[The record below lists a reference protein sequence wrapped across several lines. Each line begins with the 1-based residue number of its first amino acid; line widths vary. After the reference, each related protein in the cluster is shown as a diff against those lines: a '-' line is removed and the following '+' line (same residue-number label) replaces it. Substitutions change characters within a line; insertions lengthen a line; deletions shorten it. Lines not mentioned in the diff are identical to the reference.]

1 MSIAAQDLITVTL
14 DDMPFGQPCRVAGY
28 DEAAVESSAEHGT
41 AALRLMELGFDQGV
55 LVVKRHAAP
64 VTKDPVTIE
73 IGTHMV
79 AMRRADA
86 RLILVM
92 PERA

>member
-1 MSIAAQDLITVTL
+1 MGMMTL
-14 DDMPFGQPCRVAGY
+14 DDQPFGQPCRVAGY
-28 DEAAVESSAEHGT
+28 DEAAVERDAESGA

-55 LVVKRHAAP
+55 RVVKRHAAP
-64 VTKDPVTIE
+64 VTLDPVTIE

-86 RLILVM
+86 RLIFVTVD
-92 PERA
+92 PQ